1 MPLRA
6 TEFGVSTKNRK
17 DLVDITPEVRRI
29 VKEHGWR
36 EGILFLY
43 LPHTTAGLCI
53 NEDADPAVAR
63 DILGF
68 LTRLVPREG
77 LYEHSEG
84 NSDAHIQST
93 LVGNQLFVPVA
104 MGELQLGRWEGI
116 FLAEYDGPRLRTV
129 RLFFLEP

>member
-6 TEFGVSTKNRK
+6 TEFGVRSKQRK
-17 DLVDITPEVRRI
+17 EFVDITEDLRRLVR
-29 VKEHGWR
+29 EHGWR

-53 NEDADPAVAR
+53 NEDADPDVR
-63 DILGF
+63 KDILNF
-68 LTRLVPREG
+68 LTRLIPHEG
-77 LYEHSEG
+77 PYEHAEG

-104 MGELQLGRWEGI
+104 SGELQLGRWEGV